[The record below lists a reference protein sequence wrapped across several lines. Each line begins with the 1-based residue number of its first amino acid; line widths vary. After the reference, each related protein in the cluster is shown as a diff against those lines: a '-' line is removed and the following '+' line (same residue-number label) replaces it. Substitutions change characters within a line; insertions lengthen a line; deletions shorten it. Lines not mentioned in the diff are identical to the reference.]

1 MRKIATENMSFVGP
15 PVRQLGFGVAAFHIA
30 PGKREEGKMPDLPVD
45 FPLHLMA
52 QGRKA

>member
-15 PVRQLGFGVAAFHIA
+15 PLRQRSFGVAAFDFA
-30 PGKREEGKMPDLPVD
+30 PGKRREEKTPEIPAD

-52 QGRKA
+52 QGGKA

>member
-1 MRKIATENMSFVGP
+1 MRKIAPENMSFVGP
-15 PVRQLGFGVAAFHIA
+15 PVRKFGFGVATFHFA
-30 PGKREEGKMPDLPVD
+30 PAKRGDEKMPDLPAD

>member
-15 PVRQLGFGVAAFHIA
+15 SVRELGFGVATFHIV
-30 PGKREEGKMPDLPVD
+30 PGTREEGKMLGLPAN

-52 QGRKA
+52 QGRKT